1 MTDLKRQLNEDRVL
15 RETAR
20 SIVTAQIAH
29 LRQGLSG
36 QRFGEKLADKV
47 GDDALGA
54 LENAAS
60 AAKKSKGILVA
71 LAGLA
76 AAAIAWK
83 PLSGLVQS
91 LGKSESQEAEPL
103 LESKSQATEE
113 QSDDA

>member
-36 QRFGEKLADKV
+36 QRIGEKLADKV
-47 GDDALGA
+47 GDDALVA

-60 AAKKSKGILVA
+60 TAKKNKGILVA

-91 LGKSESQEAEPL
+91 FGKSETQDDKTL
-103 LESKSQATEE
+103 LGGESHATKE